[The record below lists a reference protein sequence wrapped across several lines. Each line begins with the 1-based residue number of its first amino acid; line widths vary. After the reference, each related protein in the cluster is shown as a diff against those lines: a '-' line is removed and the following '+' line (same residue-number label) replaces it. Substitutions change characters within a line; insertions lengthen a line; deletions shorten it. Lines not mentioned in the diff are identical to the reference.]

1 MSTFQDAAY
10 GHLDEREA
18 YVRGLLSGMRHSVV
32 DFQATEAEIARVHE
46 EYALGISDPA
56 ERLIARQRADSD
68 ARVTTAI
75 GNGAWYR
82 DRAQTYALAYLVER
96 DVDDR
101 KARR

>member
-1 MSTFQDAAY
+1 VSS
-10 GHLDEREA
+10 HEERHAEQRET
-18 YVRGLLSGMRHSVV
+18 YIRGLLGDMRASIMNLR
-32 DFQATEAEIARVHE
+32 DTEKTVADVHD
-46 EYALGISDPA
+46 EYAAKASDTELGRI
-56 ERLIARQRADSD
+56 IARQCADAD

-82 DRAQTYALAYLVER
+82 DRAQTFALAYLVER